1 MKYVKYNVE
10 NDAVNDYDNDAHST
24 LYHEPIRYL
33 THIFCVG
40 APKVY
45 ITPNV
50 FIALHN
56 RNRGG
61 GSPTRTVGLRP
72 GGSTKANSSLL
83 SVGVWGAK
91 PPI

>member
-1 MKYVKYNVE
+1 MN
-10 NDAVNDYDNDAHST
+10 NYDNDAHST

-56 RNRGG
+56 SNR
-61 GSPTRTVGLRP
+61 
-72 GGSTKANSSLL
+72 
-83 SVGVWGAK
+83 GVWGDPPLEPKVCDRREHLGEEPAAK
-91 PPI
+91 RGGLGGKAPHYNAAGTG